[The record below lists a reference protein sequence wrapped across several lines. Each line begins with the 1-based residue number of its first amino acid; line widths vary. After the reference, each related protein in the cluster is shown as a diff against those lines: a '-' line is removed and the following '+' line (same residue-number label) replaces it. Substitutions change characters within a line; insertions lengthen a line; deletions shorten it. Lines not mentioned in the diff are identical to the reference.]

1 MTPEER
7 PPLLEALA
15 RLAYQDAESVD
26 PLTTFLPLAA
36 HRRALTDYVVVVLG
50 NRGSGKTAL
59 FKLVNDPRTSTRL
72 RAFFATEAIPEATW
86 IDAFSQSGDYHPE
99 VGTLEQR
106 AKGAEDLTLRAF
118 WMAHLLR
125 RVNDTVPGLV
135 KVPAA
140 LEIVLSAP
148 AADLAAWLPVAEA
161 NLGAVNAALDATNR
175 ALAAAERTVVAT
187 YDNLDRLGQFDL
199 SVRRR
204 YISTLLALWL
214 SLTSRYQNLRGKIF
228 LRDDLFDA
236 GELGFA
242 DATKLRPK
250 SEALVWDPAALY
262 RVAIRHLANDS
273 EEMRTWLRAMPGL
286 TLEDRGEF
294 GWMPGEM
301 PDEVQYSFGGRLAG
315 KVIGKGVIKSYTS
328 KWIIG
333 RLQDANQKIT
343 PRSMLWFLGF
353 AGKAAQDHG
362 PNRWG
367 TLANAND
374 LLTALRQASKE
385 RVQEIKEEYDLVA
398 RFENLRGMKIPMEKS
413 EVIARLAKAQ
423 PGEPAGIP
431 ERGDLVFNEL
441 CRIGVLRTRDGE
453 HVDVP
458 DIYRYSL
465 EITPDY
471 ATAWRDFIAGD
482 DRPTQD
488 LFLRD
493 ILSLGE
499 SLRSSGMHSDL
510 AKDDIE
516 RGDYA
521 AARAKCERA
530 LGLFKSASNMLGR
543 ADIMIQLGRVS
554 IKQQR
559 YDHAKPELLE
569 AAELYRRTGNP
580 EQETLCYLNLVA
592 ATIALNPTAKSP
604 AYALHA
610 LQLAQQT
617 NEKSHEATAFFLLAI
632 YAKASV
638 RQDEARTLASIAI
651 QVAARA
657 TANEQGSEWSPVM
670 REGALKLGLLAI
682 EIDAH
687 DDIAKAAYNLDRGW
701 SVIHAAFPGISP
713 AE

>member
-26 PLTTFLPLAA
+26 PLTTFLPLPA

-72 RAFFATEAIPEATW
+72 RAFFGTESIPDATW

-106 AKGAEDLTLRAF
+106 AKTAEDLALRAF

-125 RVNDTVPGLV
+125 RVNESVPGIV
-135 KVPAA
+135 KVPPA
-140 LEIVLSAP
+140 LEVMLSAP
-148 AADLAAWLPVAEA
+148 AADLAAWLPIAEA
-161 NLGAVNAALDATNR
+161 NLGAVNAALDAANR

-187 YDNLDRLGQFDL
+187 YDNLDRIGQFDL

-204 YISTLLALWL
+204 YIGTLLALWL
-214 SLTSRYQNLRGKIF
+214 SLASRYQNLRGKIF

-250 SEALVWDPAALY
+250 SEALLWDAEALY
-262 RVAIRHLANDS
+262 RVAVRHLANDT
-273 EEMRTWLRAMPGL
+273 EAMRAWLHGIPGL
-286 TLEDRGEF
+286 TLENRREF
-294 GWMPGEM
+294 GWMPGAM
-301 PDEVQYSFGGRLAG
+301 PDEVQYAFGGKLAG
-315 KVIGKGVIKSYTS
+315 KVIGKGVIKGYTS

-353 AGKAAQDHG
+353 AGKAAQQHG
-362 PNRWG
+362 SNRWG

-374 LLTALRQASKE
+374 LLIALRQASRE
-385 RVQEIKEEYDLVA
+385 RVQEIREEYGLVA
-398 RFENLRGMKIPMEKS
+398 RFENLRGMKIPLEKR
-413 EVIARLAKAQ
+413 EVITQLGKPQ
-423 PGEPAGIP
+423 PGEPTGIP
-431 ERGDLVFNEL
+431 EQGDLVFSEL
-441 CRIGVLRTRDGE
+441 CRIGVLRPQNDAQ
-453 HVDVP
+453 VDVP

-465 EITPDY
+465 DITPDY
-471 ATAWRDFIAGD
+471 ATAWRDFISGD

-488 LFLRD
+488 IFFRD
-493 ILSLGE
+493 LLNLPA
-499 SLRSSGMHSDL
+499 SLRAAGVYTNI
-510 AKDDIE
+510 AGDDVT

-521 AARAKCERA
+521 TARIKCERA
-530 LGLFKSASNMLGR
+530 RELAESTGDILSR
-543 ADIMIQLGRVS
+543 AEAFAQLGDLS
-554 IKQQR
+554 IKEQN
-559 YDHAKPELLE
+559 YGLAKTELLNAIE
-569 AAELYRRTGNP
+569 GYRKTGNL
-580 EQETLCYLNLVA
+580 EQQSRCHLNLATA
-592 ATIALNPTAKSP
+592 AFSLDHLSGPPHIMRSLK
-604 AYALHA
+604 
-610 LQLAQQT
+610 LAQAADDGYLEVAGFIWMAAYWKIR
-617 NEKSHEATAFFLLAI
+617 NDIDRAHIMMAI
-632 YAKASV
+632 AAHLVEQGKGVQKIEDTKRWIGNMAQALGWSMV
-638 RQDEARTLASIAI
+638 DIEAR
-651 QVAARA
+651 
-657 TANEQGSEWSPVM
+657 
-670 REGALKLGLLAI
+670 RET
-682 EIDAH
+682 
-687 DDIAKAAYNLDRGW
+687 AKAAYNPDRGW

>member
-26 PLTTFLPLAA
+26 PLTTFLPLYA

-59 FKLVNDPRTSTRL
+59 FKLINDPRTAKRL
-72 RAFFATEAIPEATW
+72 RAFFGTESIPDATW

-99 VGTLEQR
+99 VGTLEQQ
-106 AKGAEDLTLRAF
+106 AKEAPDLTLRAF

-125 RVNDTVPGLV
+125 RVNDTVPGIV
-135 KVPAA
+135 KVPPA

-214 SLTSRYQNLRGKIF
+214 SLSSRYQNLRGKIF

-250 SEALVWDPAALY
+250 SEALVWDAAALY
-262 RVAIRHLANDS
+262 RVAVRHLANDS
-273 EEMRTWLRAMPGL
+273 EAMRTWLKAIPGL

-301 PDEVQYSFGGRLAG
+301 PDEVQYSFGGKLAG
-315 KVIGKGVIKSYTS
+315 KVIGKGVIKGYTS

-333 RLQDANQKIT
+333 RLQDANHKIT

-353 AGKAAQDHG
+353 AGKAAQQHG

-374 LLTALRQASKE
+374 LLIALRQASRE
-385 RVQEIKEEYDLVA
+385 RVQEIREEYGLVA
-398 RFENLRGMKIPMEKS
+398 RFESLRGMTIPLDKG
-413 EVIARLAKAQ
+413 EVMSRLGKAQ
-423 PGEPAGIP
+423 PDEPAGIP
-431 ERGDLVFNEL
+431 DRGDLVFNEL
-441 CRIGVLRTRDGE
+441 CRIGVLRPQEGE
-453 HVDVP
+453 KVDVP

-465 EITPDY
+465 QITPDY
-471 ATAWRDFIAGD
+471 ATAWRDFIGGD
-482 DRPTQD
+482 
-488 LFLRD
+488 
-493 ILSLGE
+493 E
-499 SLRSSGMHSDL
+499 
-510 AKDDIE
+510 
-516 RGDYA
+516 
-521 AARAKCERA
+521 
-530 LGLFKSASNMLGR
+530 
-543 ADIMIQLGRVS
+543 
-554 IKQQR
+554 
-559 YDHAKPELLE
+559 
-569 AAELYRRTGNP
+569 
-580 EQETLCYLNLVA
+580 
-592 ATIALNPTAKSP
+592 
-604 AYALHA
+604 
-610 LQLAQQT
+610 LQLA
-617 NEKSHEATAFFLLAI
+617 
-632 YAKASV
+632 
-638 RQDEARTLASIAI
+638 
-651 QVAARA
+651 
-657 TANEQGSEWSPVM
+657 
-670 REGALKLGLLAI
+670 
-682 EIDAH
+682 
-687 DDIAKAAYNLDRGW
+687 
-701 SVIHAAFPGISP
+701 
-713 AE
+713 

>member
-1 MTPEER
+1 MTPQER
-7 PPLLEALA
+7 PRLLEALA

-26 PLTTFLPLAA
+26 PLTTFLPLPA
-36 HRRALTDYVVVVLG
+36 HRRALSDYVVVVLG

-59 FKLVNDPRTSTRL
+59 FKLVNDPRTATRL
-72 RAFFATEAIPEATW
+72 RAFFSTEMIPEATW
-86 IDAFSQSGDYHPE
+86 IDAFSQGGDHHPE

-125 RVNDTVPGLV
+125 RVNDTIPGVV
-135 KVPAA
+135 KVPPA

-250 SEALVWDPAALY
+250 SEALVWDAAALY
-262 RVAIRHLANDS
+262 RVAVRHLSNDS
-273 EEMRTWLRAMPGL
+273 EAMRSWLQAVPGL

-301 PDEVQYSFGGRLAG
+301 PDEVQYSFGGKLAG

-333 RLQDANQKIT
+333 RLQDANHKIT

-353 AGKAAQDHG
+353 AGKAAQGHG
-362 PNRWG
+362 PNRWR
-367 TLANAND
+367 TLANATD
-374 LLTALRQASKE
+374 LLVALRQASRE
-385 RVQEIKEEYDLVA
+385 RVQEIREEYGLVA
-398 RFENLRGMKIPMEKS
+398 RLENLRGMTIPLDKG
-413 EVIARLAKAQ
+413 EVIARLAKAH
-423 PGEPAGIP
+423 PDEPVGIP
-431 ERGDLVFNEL
+431 ERGDLVFSEL
-441 CRIGVLRTRDGE
+441 CRIGVLRPQKDDQ
-453 HVDVP
+453 VDVP

-471 ATAWRDFIAGD
+471 ATAWKDFIGGDDGPAQDIFLRDLLNLPESLRAAGVYANIAGD
-482 DRPTQD
+482 DIQ
-488 LFLRD
+488 
-493 ILSLGE
+493 
-499 SLRSSGMHSDL
+499 
-510 AKDDIE
+510 
-516 RGDYA
+516 RGDHA
-521 AARAKCERA
+521 AARIKCERA
-530 LGLFKSASNMLGR
+530 RELAESTGDMLSR
-543 ADIMIQLGRVS
+543 ADAFAQLGDLSMR
-554 IKQQR
+554 QQS
-559 YDHAKPELLE
+559 YELAKTELLN
-569 AAELYRRTGNP
+569 ALDGYRKAGSL
-580 EQETLCYLNLVA
+580 EQQSRCYLNLATA
-592 ATIALNPTAKSP
+592 AFSVDRVSAVPYVMRSIKLAQFANKSNLEVL
-604 AYALHA
+604 AFWWLAACLHA
-610 LQLAQQT
+610 QSTLDFAVTLIAIAVHVAEQGKDIQYVEELKTGFGVHAQVFGLT
-617 NEKSHEATAFFLLAI
+617 MADI
-632 YAKASV
+632 
-638 RQDEARTLASIAI
+638 EAR
-651 QVAARA
+651 
-657 TANEQGSEWSPVM
+657 
-670 REGALKLGLLAI
+670 RET
-682 EIDAH
+682 
-687 DDIAKAAYNLDRGW
+687 AKAAYIRDRGW
-701 SVIHAAFPGISP
+701 SVIHAAFPGVSP

>member
-26 PLTTFLPLAA
+26 PLTTFLPLYA

-59 FKLVNDPRTSTRL
+59 FKLVNDPRTATRL
-72 RAFFATEAIPEATW
+72 RAFFATESIPDATW
-86 IDAFSQSGDYHPE
+86 IDAFSQSGDHHPE

-125 RVNDTVPGLV
+125 RVNDTVPGIV

-175 ALAAAERTVVAT
+175 ALAAAGRTVVAT

-214 SLTSRYQNLRGKIF
+214 SLSSRYQNLRGKIF

-262 RVAIRHLANDS
+262 RVAVRHLANDS
-273 EEMRTWLRAMPGL
+273 EAMRAWLLTIPGL

-301 PDEVQYSFGGRLAG
+301 PDEVQYSFGGKLAG
-315 KVIGKGVIKSYTS
+315 KVIGKGVIKGYTS

-353 AGKAAQDHG
+353 AGEAAKKHG
-362 PNRWG
+362 SNRWG
-367 TLANAND
+367 TLANAKD
-374 LLTALRQASKE
+374 LLIALRQASRE
-385 RVQEIKEEYDLVA
+385 RVQEIREEYGLVA
-398 RFENLRGMKIPMEKS
+398 RFENLRGMTIPLNKG
-413 EVIARLAKAQ
+413 EVISRLGKAQ
-423 PGEPAGIP
+423 QDEPAGIP

-441 CRIGVLRTRDGE
+441 CRIGVLRPQNGE
-453 HVDVP
+453 QVDVP

-465 EITPDY
+465 QITPDY
-471 ATAWRDFIAGD
+471 ATAWKDFIGGD

-488 LFLRD
+488 IFLRD
-493 ILSLGE
+493 LLNLSE
-499 SLRSSGMHSDL
+499 SLRSAGVYSNIAGE
-510 AKDDIE
+510 DIA

-521 AARAKCERA
+521 AARSKCDRA
-530 LGLFKSASNMLGR
+530 LDVSKSTNDALSR
-543 ADIMIQLGRVS
+543 ADIMLQMGALS
-554 IKQQR
+554 IEEKR
-559 YDHAKPELLE
+559 YDLARSELLD
-569 AAELYRRTGNP
+569 AADRYRKLGNI
-580 EQETLCYLNLVA
+580 EQEIFCCLRLTITFMNFDPREAISYSLR
-592 ATIALNPTAKSP
+592 ATE
-604 AYALHA
+604 
-610 LQLAQQT
+610 LAQRIRS
-617 NEKSHEATAFFLLAI
+617 KSAEALALMSLAGQAQMSAHEEDALSLM
-632 YAKASV
+632 
-638 RQDEARTLASIAI
+638 SISI
-651 QVAARA
+651 QVA
-657 TANEQGSEWSPVM
+657 EQIKDDEHAKVFLLLLGEVAM
-670 REGALKLGLLAI
+670 KLSFQMDD
-682 EIDAH
+682 IDARREE
-687 DDIAKAAYNLDRGW
+687 AKAAYNQDRGW
-701 SVIHAAFPGISP
+701 SLIHAAFPGINP